1 MADTV
6 HANLDHLE
14 RLKRAIGESEKEVQE
29 ALKKLQR
36 TLDQTDWHDSARTAF
51 EAQLKNATS
60 SVGQTT
66 QKINALT
73 PILTKEIDALKRF
86 LGR

>member
-1 MADTV
+1 MADAV
-6 HANLDHLE
+6 HADLAHLE

-36 TLDQTDWHDSARTAF
+36 ALDQTDWRDSARTAF
-51 EAQLKNATS
+51 EAKLKDATA

-66 QKINALT
+66 QKIRDLNPVLQ
-73 PILTKEIDALKRF
+73 KEIDALKKY

>member
-6 HANLDHLE
+6 HADLAQLE
-14 RLKRAIGESEKEVQE
+14 RLKRAIGESEKEIQE
-29 ALKKLQR
+29 ALKKLKR
-36 TLDQTDWHDSARTAF
+36 TLDQTDWRDSARAAF
-51 EAQLKNATS
+51 EAQLTTATS

-66 QKINALT
+66 QKIRDLT
-73 PILTKEIDALKRF
+73 PILQKEIDALKKY